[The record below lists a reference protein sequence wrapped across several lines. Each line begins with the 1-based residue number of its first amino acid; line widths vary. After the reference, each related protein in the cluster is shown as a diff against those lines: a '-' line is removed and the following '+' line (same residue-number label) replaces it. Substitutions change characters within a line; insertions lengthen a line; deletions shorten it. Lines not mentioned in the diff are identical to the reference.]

1 MTSPHVIAIAEP
13 RGKAAHV
20 WERDEHDFYIEEPW
34 CASRLFDVERF
45 EGSIFDPACGS
56 GTIVR
61 AAQAAGLDADGADL
75 IDRAGGQ
82 YGVADFMKAA
92 ELVDN
97 IASNPPFKLARPFA
111 ERALLLA
118 RGKVALVLPSK
129 WIQGDARSR
138 WLETTPLRRV
148 WFLCPRPS
156 MLPGRLVLA
165 GEKAS
170 GGTVD
175 YAWFCWER
183 GFEGKPHVAWLRR
196 EAAR

>member
-1 MTSPHVIAIAEP
+1 MTLPHATAEP
-13 RGKAAHV
+13 RAKAAHI
-20 WERDEHDFYIEEPW
+20 WQRDEHDFYVEEPW
-34 CASRLFDVERF
+34 CAERLFEVERF
-45 EGSIFDPACGS
+45 EGGIFDPACGS

-61 AAQAAGLDADGADL
+61 AAHAAGLDADGVDL
-75 IDRAGGQ
+75 IDRTGGR
-82 YGVADFMKAA
+82 YTVADFLKAGEPA
-92 ELVDN
+92 DN
-97 IASNPPFKLARPFA
+97 VVTNPPFKLARPFA
-111 ERALLLA
+111 EHALRFA

-165 GEKAS
+165 GEKAG

-175 YAWFCWER
+175 YAWFVWER
-183 GFEGKPHVAWLRR
+183 GFEGKPHVEWLRR
-196 EAAR
+196 KVEP